1 MVKGCK
7 CNDLAE
13 KKEVKHF
20 IQDTFLR
27 IYKTIGVF
35 STYVLQYERCRLPHT
50 KFVFPATIHGKKDQY
65 TCHRNEKA
73 KHRDQSVTVKEDI
86 QSFYIHWL
94 QYIQS

>member
-1 MVKGCK
+1 MGKA
-7 CNDLAE
+7 CNNLAE

-20 IQDTFLR
+20 IQNTFLR

-86 QSFYIHWL
+86 QSFYIPWL